1 MLSNH
6 LTAAICDFADCLRQ
20 ALSSPYDRGTP
31 IIEPIPGTL
40 MPGEIEDAT
49 DTDTAAT
56 DSNTT
61 DTSATDSDATDSDGT
76 DTDTDSDA
84 TEDDETPSPSDR
96 IKVFAGDVPDE
107 ADVAA
112 PCIEIRAFS
121 GQWSITGSNITH
133 AVELE
138 LICTVSDE
146 EQAGLAMLAMIDDIC
161 LALHRIPA
169 LHVPARPRPYFRIAP
184 GWSWQAIETDSQTTA
199 VVRFEVTL
207 QTFPN
212 FQPMPTGGSIYV

>member
-6 LTAAICDFADCLRQ
+6 LTAAICDFANCLRQ

-31 IIEPIPGTL
+31 ILEPIPGTL
-40 MPGEIEDAT
+40 MPGEIED

-56 DSNTT
+56 DTDSDTADSDTT
-61 DTSATDSDATDSDGT
+61 DTSATDSDG
-76 DTDTDSDA
+76 

-112 PCIEIRAFS
+112 PCIEIRALS
-121 GQWSITGSNITH
+121 GQWNISGANITH

-146 EQAGLAMLAMIDDIC
+146 EQAGLAMLAMVDDIC

-199 VVRFEVTL
+199 VVRFELTL